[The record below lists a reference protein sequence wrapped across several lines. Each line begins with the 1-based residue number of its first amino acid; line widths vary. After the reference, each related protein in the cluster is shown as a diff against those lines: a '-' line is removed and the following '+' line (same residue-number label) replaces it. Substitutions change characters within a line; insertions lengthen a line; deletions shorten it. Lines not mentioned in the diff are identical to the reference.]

1 MEDLRV
7 LFNTAG
13 NSEMGMGHVYTSIK
27 LSKKF
32 KDEYHA
38 RVLFLLSSDSRGMD
52 LIEKN
57 NGKFKVLNQDNIVGY
72 IEEIRSFSPNVV
84 INDIIYI
91 KKEFMRRLRS
101 VNALVVNMEHTKE
114 PLSVEYADVIFNSLY
129 PPPNKPLRG
138 KYYYGPKYAP
148 LTDSFK
154 DLPTK
159 KINKDCKNFFV
170 CFGGADPNGFTI
182 NAINSLSNLN
192 DIKAKVI
199 IGPGFNY
206 HRELEE
212 LLEQVDKNKFDLI
225 KGAIDLYPY
234 IKQADI
240 GIASGGN
247 TIYELAAVGVPT
259 IVFSQNSMEEDRTR
273 LFSNY
278 GIIVNLG
285 NGNITSDDL
294 TSNVKK
300 LMSNYD
306 LRKKMSEKGQ
316 KLVDGYGLERIVSI
330 IIRNLKK

>member
-1 MEDLRV
+1 MGDIRI

-13 NSEMGMGHVYTSIK
+13 NSNIGMGHIYTSLK

-32 KDEYHA
+32 KDHYNA
-38 RVLFLLSSDSRGMD
+38 QILYLLSSDSQGMD
-52 LIEKN
+52 LIERN
-57 NGKFKVLNQDNIVGY
+57 NDKFKVLNQDNIAGY
-72 IEEIRSFSPNVV
+72 IEEIRLFSPNVV

-91 KKEFMRRLRS
+91 KEEFMRRLRS

-159 KINKDCKNFFV
+159 KINKDCKKIFV

-182 NAINSLSNLN
+182 KTINSLSKLN

-199 IGPGFNY
+199 IGAGFNY

-225 KGAIDLYPY
+225 KGSTDLYPY
-234 IKQADI
+234 MKEADI

-247 TIYELAAVGVPT
+247 TIYELAATGAPT
-259 IVFSQNSMEEDRTR
+259 IVLSQNLMEGDRAK
-273 LFSNY
+273 LFSDY
-278 GIIVNLG
+278 GIIINPD
-285 NGNITSDDL
+285 NINITSDDL
-294 TSNVKK
+294 TLIVRE
-300 LMSNYD
+300 LMNNYEM
-306 LRKKMSEKGQ
+306 RKKMSERGQ
-316 KLVDGYGLERIVSI
+316 KLVDGHGLDRIVDI
-330 IIRNLKK
+330 IMSNLKK